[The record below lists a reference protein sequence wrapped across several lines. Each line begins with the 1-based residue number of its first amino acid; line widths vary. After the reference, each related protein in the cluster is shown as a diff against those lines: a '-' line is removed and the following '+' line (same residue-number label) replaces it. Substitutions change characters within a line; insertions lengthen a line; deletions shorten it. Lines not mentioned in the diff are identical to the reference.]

1 MARFKVCRSLY
12 SFCSRY
18 KNVLDFT
25 VGERF
30 VVLEENNDDEN
41 WCYAISKQGKLGYI
55 PKSYIEMEQM
65 TMIEV
70 MNFIEEILKIIPK
83 DLEDKTNKQ
92 KKFLMQL
99 TEAYR
104 SYCLQQTSSNSC
116 SKQTTQRTDNIN
128 QGDVA
133 TYAECKQESTEPNS
147 LHNSTDNL
155 PKNKITNDVQHEE
168 KTENLLNNQI
178 NSSVEDNGKINQNC
192 TKNDDCVLEEKCTSE
207 NDLSLVEREV
217 IEEILRNGLD
227 VPVENFVITS
237 QFRDCGSITDNTNG
251 YDCTVPAT
259 LVPSLIE
266 QIRSCTDLSYKKS
279 QIAVAT
285 MLDCFKNELPSLTPI
300 WLEMEKNLNKCQ
312 EDKSSLVHGEDRKKL
327 EEIFRQLWYCR
338 NDEQQR
344 SWPVH
349 EDEAI
354 IKGLLE
360 DLYKILLDADPR
372 ISCEAIQVNDY
383 EALHLLV
390 TYYQMEPRRSLR
402 IAMLQI
408 FIGLCELDQNVID
421 QLLISILPMELA
433 RDMQSITDDLKRLQ
447 YSAYLLTLLFCTGQ
461 QPSNCVYDYINEKFL
476 EFLLDMIEESD
487 KGDEEKEAVGDQCLA
502 VLLAFNQHHIKPN
515 ENPVLSFIEHR
526 REAKVLTEKL
536 MLLIN
541 REHDPTKLLNYCV
554 NTSNSVMKMLSD
566 LFSNQKTVQLF
577 YLNDTKVL
585 LDIIVRQLT
594 DLPPGDNRRYCY
606 LQLVSNIIRNS
617 TYDEHLHQQE
627 SLRKCFNVI
636 LQQDEANPVDKNIVR
651 ELIADYPEWF
661 SLSQ

>member
-1 MARFKVCRSLY
+1 MARLKVCRSLY

-30 VVLEENNDDEN
+30 AVLEENNDDEN
-41 WCYAISKQGKLGYI
+41 WCYAINKQGNIGYI
-55 PKSYIEMEQM
+55 PKSYIEMEQL
-65 TMIEV
+65 TMVEAV
-70 MNFIEEILKIIPK
+70 NFVEDILKLIPK
-83 DLEDKTNKQ
+83 ESEDDKTNKQ

-99 TEAYR
+99 IEACR
-104 SYCLQQTSSNSC
+104 SYHLQQTTNSC
-116 SKQTTQRTDNIN
+116 SMQMPHKMTNVQQDD
-128 QGDVA
+128 GL
-133 TYAECKQESTEPNS
+133 TYAECKQENVEPNT
-147 LHNSTDNL
+147 LYNL
-155 PKNKITNDVQHEE
+155 TENIVKSKIINEDQCEE
-168 KTENLLNNQI
+168 KIGNLFNNQV
-178 NSSVEDNGKINQNC
+178 NCSSEETSKINENG
-192 TKNDDCVLEEKCTSE
+192 TKDDYILEDKCNSE
-207 NDLSLVEREV
+207 NSLSTVEREV
-217 IEEILRNGLD
+217 IEEILKNGLD
-227 VPVENFVITS
+227 MPVENCVLPEL
-237 QFRDCGSITDNTNG
+237 RDCGSVTDSTN
-251 YDCTVPAT
+251 DFNCVVPAS
-259 LVPSLIE
+259 LVPALIE

-279 QIAVAT
+279 QVAVAT
-285 MLDCFKNELPSLTPI
+285 VLSCFKKELPLLSPI
-300 WLEMEKNLNKCQ
+300 WLQMEENLSKCQ
-312 EDKSSLVHGEDRKKL
+312 EDKSSLIHGEDRKKL

-360 DLYKILLDADPR
+360 ELYRILLDADPR
-372 ISCEAIQVNDY
+372 ITCEAIQVNDY

-390 TYYQMEPRRSLR
+390 TYYQMEPRRTLR

-421 QLLISILPMELA
+421 QLLSSILPMELA
-433 RDMQSITDDLKRLQ
+433 RDMQSINDDLKRLQ

-502 VLLAFNQHHIKPN
+502 VLLAFNQHHKTAN
-515 ENPVLSFIEHR
+515 ENPVLSFIESR
-526 REAKVLTEKL
+526 RDAKILTEKL

-554 NTSNSVMKMLSD
+554 NTPNSVMKMLSD
-566 LFSNQKTVQLF
+566 LFSNSKTVQLF

-585 LDIIVRQLT
+585 IDIIVRQLT

-606 LQLVSNIIRNS
+606 LNLVSNIIKNS
-617 TYDEHLHQQE
+617 SYDEHLHQREGLQ
-627 SLRKCFNVI
+627 KCFNAI
-636 LQQDEANPVDKNIVR
+636 LHQDEANATDRNIVR
-651 ELIADYPEWF
+651 ELITEYPDWF
-661 SLSQ
+661 SLTR